1 MSRESRLSFD
11 FGKEGTSGISS
22 GAFRCF
28 KKAKEIYAQ
37 QEILGSDDKDQI
49 NCLLFKAAG
58 AEVDSR
64 LQCVNDGLVSVSAP
78 ASKRLGLASLS
89 AVASGMGYTS
99 DAFHSSL
106 IGSWVSVLLFRRLAM
121 AVLNNVFKVVS
132 SASIDQDDPRLV
144 KLPRAAADE
153 LAVLS
158 ALAPVIS
165 SNVAVPFSDWVYAT
179 DASNSKGTVV
189 KTRIS
194 EDVSKLLWRSAD
206 KKEKNLPLLSKAQ
219 IVLKE
224 YDAGFE
230 ERLESWK
237 EDEVD
242 LGEDDQS
249 PSRPLG
255 LWYEFV
261 EVCGGAGKISR
272 ELDRLRVLLVLLW
285 TCRGRLPTTSPTTRS
300 YLGFSIYVKMTRML
314 SLVDF
319 CR

>member
-11 FGKEGTSGISS
+11 VGKEVTSGISS
-22 GAFRCF
+22 GAFRYL

-89 AVASGMGYTS
+89 AVASRMRYTS

-106 IGSWVSVLLFRRLAM
+106 IGSWVSVLLFRRPAM

-158 ALAPVIS
+158 AFAPVII

-179 DASNSKGTVV
+179 DA
-189 KTRIS
+189 
-194 EDVSKLLWRSAD
+194 
-206 KKEKNLPLLSKAQ
+206 
-219 IVLKE
+219 
-224 YDAGFE
+224 
-230 ERLESWK
+230 
-237 EDEVD
+237 
-242 LGEDDQS
+242 
-249 PSRPLG
+249 
-255 LWYEFV
+255 
-261 EVCGGAGKISR
+261 
-272 ELDRLRVLLVLLW
+272 
-285 TCRGRLPTTSPTTRS
+285 
-300 YLGFSIYVKMTRML
+300 
-314 SLVDF
+314 
-319 CR
+319 